1 MPEPA
6 IAVDG
11 LTKVFTGAGIG
22 RRAAET
28 VAVREVS
35 FDVETGAA
43 LAIVGE
49 SGSGKT
55 TVARCLA
62 GLETLTSGTIEV
74 CGEHLTGRRSSR
86 ADRLRRARMIQLVF
100 QDPYQSLDPRQ
111 QVGAALAEAISVH
124 EPKGAA
130 TEGAVI
136 ALLERVGLSAK
147 IIDSYPRVL
156 SGGQRQ
162 RVAIARALAA
172 GPEVVVFDE
181 SVSALDVSIQA
192 QVLNLIAD
200 LRESAGVTTIFISH
214 DLAVVSQVSETMIV
228 MRRGEVVES
237 GQTAEILASPSH
249 PYTQRL
255 IASVPRVG
263 WDPEEVLA
271 SPPNGHDRATGVGD

>member
-6 IAVDG
+6 IAAEG
-11 LTKVFTGAGIG
+11 LTKVFAGSGSGIG
-22 RRAAET
+22 RRSAET
-28 VAVREVS
+28 VAVSDVS
-35 FDVETGAA
+35 FEVDAGAA
-43 LAIVGE
+43 FAIVGE

-74 CGEHLTGRRSSR
+74 CGERLTGRGSSR
-86 ADRLRRARMIQLVF
+86 AERLRRARMIQLVF

-111 QVGAALAEAISVH
+111 QVGSALAEAISVH
-124 EPKGAA
+124 QPKGEA
-130 TEGAVI
+130 TEKAVVS
-136 ALLERVGLSAK
+136 LLERVGLSAK
-147 IIDSYPRVL
+147 ILDSYPRVL

-172 GPEVVVFDE
+172 GPEVIVFDE

-214 DLAVVSQVSETMIV
+214 DLAVVGQVSEAMIV
-228 MRRGEVVES
+228 MRRGEVVEA
-237 GQTAEILASPSH
+237 GPTAEILASPSH

-263 WDPEEVLA
+263 WDPEQLLA
-271 SPPNGHDRATGVGD
+271 P

>member
-6 IAVDG
+6 IAVEG
-11 LTKVFTGAGIG
+11 LTKVFAGSGIG
-22 RRAAET
+22 RRSAET
-28 VAVREVS
+28 VAVSDVS
-35 FDVETGAA
+35 FEVDAGAA
-43 LAIVGE
+43 FAIVGE

-62 GLETLTSGTIEV
+62 GLETLTNGTIEV
-74 CGEHLTGRRSSR
+74 CGERLAGTGSSR
-86 ADRLRRARMIQLVF
+86 TERLRRARMIQLVF

-111 QVGAALAEAISVH
+111 PVGSALAEAISLH
-124 EPKGAA
+124 RPKGEA
-130 TEGAVI
+130 TENAVVS
-136 ALLERVGLSAK
+136 LLERVGLSAK

-172 GPEVVVFDE
+172 GPEAIVFDE

-200 LRESAGVTTIFISH
+200 LRESDGVTTIFISH
-214 DLAVVSQVSETMIV
+214 DLAVVSQVSDTMIV
-228 MRRGEVVES
+228 MRRGEVVEA
-237 GQTAEILASPSH
+237 GATDEILASPSH

-255 IASVPRVG
+255 IASVPHIG
-263 WDPEEVLA
+263 WDPEKLLA
-271 SPPNGHDRATGVGD
+271 Q